1 MTAFGAQ
8 GDRYTEMRAIAA
20 DVTNG
25 KLVDIPTQ
33 IRSMKRL
40 WANQPN
46 LQGLVRRR
54 ELEALLFEE
63 VLG

>member
-1 MTAFGAQ
+1 MPSFGAQ

-20 DVTNG
+20 DVANG
-25 KLVDIPTQ
+25 NLADIPTQ

-63 VLG
+63 GLG